1 MRAVQPAARTK
12 KPNQPFSIHVPD
24 SVWLVESGKLDL
36 FLVRS
41 ENGELAGARHHF
53 VRVDEGRAVFGMA
66 SGGRDGTVIVA
77 TATPGTRLLCV
88 SRDDLSKLGQSL
100 ASEKVSDPLRLLED
114 WVETLGS
121 AAASTAISPKYFTEL
136 EADSILEVTDPP
148 KPIVPARGILW
159 VEHLRGA
166 SRFLGSD
173 QIAPA
178 DGRRYFPVSRYG
190 WLQPDAGSRILS
202 IDSRLWQR
210 SMRWRSLETFHQVI
224 LERLVLNRQLAEN
237 KNRKRL
243 LNQAESDAVI
253 VRGAL
258 RSLASPLE
266 EEESRRPVDDEG
278 LADPL
283 LQACRALGKS
293 LGVIVVSPRETPF
306 GATIRDVVASIASAS
321 SLRHRTVVL
330 KGKWWRNANGPL
342 LAFRDADKRPVALLP
357 SSNGGFQL
365 YDPVEDRTVPVDSA
379 TAFTLNGFAYTFYRP
394 LPSGQLS
401 IWDLLSFGMRDS
413 KRELLTIVFMGIC
426 AGLLGMVFPIA
437 TGIIFNSIIP
447 SAQRSQLLQISV
459 FLVIATCAAS
469 MFTLTRNFAMLRLEG
484 KMDPRCKPQSGTA
497 CCACRFLSFGA
508 THRET

>member
-1 MRAVQPAARTK
+1 M
-12 KPNQPFSIHVPD
+12 
-24 SVWLVESGKLDL
+24 
-36 FLVRS
+36 
-41 ENGELAGARHHF
+41 
-53 VRVDEGRAVFGMA
+53 
-66 SGGRDGTVIVA
+66 
-77 TATPGTRLLCV
+77 
-88 SRDDLSKLGQSL
+88 
-100 ASEKVSDPLRLLED
+100 DPLRLLED

-121 AAASTAISPKYFTEL
+121 AAASTAINPKYFTEL

-148 KPIVPARGILW
+148 KPIVPARGILS

-166 SRFLGSD
+166 SRFLGCD
-173 QIAPA
+173 QIAPV

-190 WLQPDAGSRILS
+190 WLQPDAGSRIFS
-202 IDSRLWQR
+202 MDSRLWQR
-210 SMRWRSLETFHQVI
+210 SDAGWRSLETFHLVI

-266 EEESRRPVDDEG
+266 EESRRPVDDEG

-283 LQACRALGKS
+283 LRACRALGKS

-330 KGKWWRNANGPL
+330 KRKWWRNANGPL

-365 YDPVEDRTVPVDSA
+365 YDPVEDRTAPVDSA

-401 IWDLLSFGMRDS
+401 IWDLLSVRNARFEARTPHDRFHGHLRRPFGNG
-413 KRELLTIVFMGIC
+413 V
-426 AGLLGMVFPIA
+426 PIA

-484 KMDPRCKPQSGTA
+484 KMGSPRCKPRSGTA
-497 CCACRFLSFGA
+497 CCACRFLSFEA